1 MFATNQPIE
10 LPNVAGES
18 PSTPILSVLSN
29 TLTNGLLSS
38 YGALA
43 HFLPLTP
50 TNIPRNSHR
59 GFFLPRISKYRKGD
73 RFSTW
78 HEARACLL
86 SPIPARGKHN
96 VGQCDHFKLKIARG
110 VRGRRKRGRKRK
122 RIVHLA
128 TGFIRKYM
136 NNKDKYLG
144 SLRYAFFPLGD
155 GLDRLYRLVGAF
167 GKHFIKYSAVCDKSE
182 RKIFLIELHHR

>member
-1 MFATNQPIE
+1 MKDKRSERESCDMNVCYQSTE

-78 HEARACLL
+78 QARACLL
-86 SPIPARGKHN
+86 SPIPARRKDN
-96 VGQCDHFKLKIARG
+96 VGQCEPFRAQNRTRVG
-110 VRGRRKRGRKRK
+110 GQRKRK
-122 RIVHLA
+122 EKKMSISIGLFVH
-128 TGFIRKYM
+128 
-136 NNKDKYLG
+136 
-144 SLRYAFFPLGD
+144 
-155 GLDRLYRLVGAF
+155 
-167 GKHFIKYSAVCDKSE
+167 E
-182 RKIFLIELHHR
+182 

>member
-1 MFATNQPIE
+1 MNRDIICLLLIGCQLIE

-29 TLTNGLLSS
+29 TLMNGLLSS

-78 HEARACLL
+78 HAARACLL

-96 VGQCDHFKLKIARG
+96 VGQCDHFELKIAQHTRAEEKEKNKNFPPTPELQSLFG
-110 VRGRRKRGRKRK
+110 GAWTIKQIFEKRSLHVLPTQRW
-122 RIVHLA
+122 
-128 TGFIRKYM
+128 IR
-136 NNKDKYLG
+136 
-144 SLRYAFFPLGD
+144 S
-155 GLDRLYRLVGAF
+155 
-167 GKHFIKYSAVCDKSE
+167 IISSS
-182 RKIFLIELHHR
+182 